1 MSWIKKSI
9 KNKFMKSII
18 LLIGI
23 VLFYNC
29 SARKKNC
36 KGDNPSESIEEII
49 LEPNLFHEKLNVDSL
64 LNSYNDEIL
73 QLKENEFIYPLD
85 SIIDSDSSRVIVIG
99 RFINKKDIFA
109 IDIYGTWDKQQIYFY
124 KFENETWEKLKSD
137 DYNGDILD
145 FSFENFNIDEDA
157 EILFLGHANMNGNR
171 QHTIYKFDAVA
182 NEFVESI
189 SLFSSE
195 LSYNMNSNLVTYQHF
210 GSWYMNST
218 QTEYKWNNCDLIP
231 LKSVEKQYKNT
242 SEMNNGKEWIRYY
255 ENPTQDKDTLVLKF
269 KKTYN
274 EKNKKLYN
282 LWEHFFEQ

>member
-99 RFINKKDIFA
+99 KFINKSDVFA
-109 IDIYGTWDKQQIYFY
+109 LDIYGNWQTQNIYFY
-124 KFENETWEKLKSD
+124 KYDDKWKRIESD
-137 DYNGDILD
+137 DYNWDVL
-145 FSFENFNIDEDA
+145 SFNFQNFNFDEDN
-157 EILFLGHANMNGNR
+157 EILIKGHYNMNGN
-171 QHTIYKFDAVA
+171 QQNTIYKFDTKT
-182 NEFVESI
+182 NKFIKSC
-189 SLFSSE
+189 SLFATE
-195 LSYNMNSNLVTYQHF
+195 LSYDNNKNLVYYQYF
-210 GSWYMNST
+210 GSWYMENI
-218 QTEYKWNNCDLIP
+218 QTIYKWKNNKLIP
-231 LKSVEKQYKNT
+231 EKSVVKQYKNT
-242 SEMNNGKEWIRYY
+242 SELNNGKEWIQYY

-269 KKTYN
+269 KKTYK
-274 EKNKKLYN
+274 EKNKKLYD
-282 LWEHFFEQ
+282 LWENFFEQ

>member
-99 RFINKKDIFA
+99 KFINKSEVFA
-109 IDIYGTWDKQQIYFY
+109 LDIYGNWQTQNIYFY
-124 KFENETWEKLKSD
+124 KYDDKWKRIESD
-137 DYNGDILD
+137 DYNWDVL
-145 FSFENFNIDEDA
+145 SFNFQNFNFDEDN
-157 EILFLGHANMNGNR
+157 EILIKGHYNMNGN
-171 QHTIYKFDAVA
+171 QQNTIYKFDTKT
-182 NEFVESI
+182 NKFIKSC
-189 SLFSSE
+189 SLFATE
-195 LSYNMNSNLVTYQHF
+195 LSYDNNKNLVYYQYF
-210 GSWYMNST
+210 GSWYMENI
-218 QTEYKWNNCDLIP
+218 QTIYKWKNNKLIP
-231 LKSVEKQYKNT
+231 EKSVVKQYKNT
-242 SEMNNGKEWIRYY
+242 SELNNGKEWIQYY
-255 ENPTQDKDTLVLKF
+255 ENPTQEKDTLVLKF
-269 KKTYN
+269 KKTYK
-274 EKNKKLYN
+274 EKNKKLYD
-282 LWEHFFEQ
+282 LWENFFEQ